1 VLFIAESNFII
12 DVSEVSLHE
21 STVNDV
27 SVGSEGMNSTIGFK
41 TNH

>member
-1 VLFIAESNFII
+1 VLFIAESNFDI

-27 SVGSEGMNSTIGFK
+27 SIGNEATNSTKSEI
-41 TNH
+41 